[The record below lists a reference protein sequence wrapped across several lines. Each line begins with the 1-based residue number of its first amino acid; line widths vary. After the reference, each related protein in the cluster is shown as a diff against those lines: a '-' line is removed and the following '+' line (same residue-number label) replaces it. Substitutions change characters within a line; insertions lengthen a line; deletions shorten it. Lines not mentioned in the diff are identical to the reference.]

1 VRSATGTAEA
11 GRAVSSPAPSAA
23 SRVGSTPTDRV
34 ALVTGAT
41 GGLGRA
47 IVAAL
52 EEDGWRVAG
61 AAHRHGPLAADL
73 SRPEAAGALVE
84 QVVERFGH
92 LDLVVVNHA
101 AMAMAPVDVHPLDE
115 WWTIVETNLGAAF
128 RLARAAAPHLIR
140 RHGALLFVGSTWGLT
155 GWPGATAYAASK
167 AGLVGLTK
175 ALALELAPQ
184 VRVNLLAPGVVATP
198 QLAVDAAAAGVTVDE
213 IRERYA
219 ATTPLGRIADP
230 AEIARSVVFLASPAA
245 AYYTGQ
251 VLSPNGGTV
260 LVP

>member
-1 VRSATGTAEA
+1 
-11 GRAVSSPAPSAA
+11 
-23 SRVGSTPTDRV
+23 
-34 ALVTGAT
+34 
-41 GGLGRA
+41 
-47 IVAAL
+47 
-52 EEDGWRVAG
+52 
-61 AAHRHGPLAADL
+61 
-73 SRPEAAGALVE
+73 
-84 QVVERFGH
+84 
-92 LDLVVVNHA
+92 
-101 AMAMAPVDVHPLDE
+101 
-115 WWTIVETNLGAAF
+115 VETNLGAAF